1 MTTDVTTHAVESVKL
16 AADLQPDTA
25 EALRALF
32 ESASPLVTPAST
44 ARSTSTP
51 WSG

>member
-1 MTTDVTTHAVESVKL
+1 MTTDVTTHAAESVKL

-32 ESASPLVTPAST
+32 ESATPLVTPGFT
-44 ARSTSTP
+44 VHSTSTR
-51 WSG
+51 WSV